1 MAITINSTPAN
12 YSSLH
17 GALYFVVSST
27 NSAQTNFKY
36 VCDVYVNGNLV
47 TRLKSFPQPN
57 TSKGIFNVAPIV
69 RNYWNSYF
77 KPNIST
83 NNAISYTANDIYVEY
98 EVKFGEDYGGT
109 TYTNIEEQSA
119 FAYNYVQDYLYNPT
133 SDVVLTPA
141 KYDTSYAGFYLTNRD
156 KNQATFPVSLIST
169 GRLFTSFLSDAE
181 NTPKN
186 LSLDITRVNG
196 STSTNYTGT
205 TQSWED
211 FALLDISPRGIN
223 TYLGTSAITDAT
235 TYYDVKAMIAGVQ
248 TDVIRVTLNCTQYD
262 VVPLH
267 FLNAVG
273 GYETFNFI
281 LVNRQTRNIERKSFQ
296 RLQYEYE
303 SATTAMDMVDAYGRY
318 YGGTIPFAT
327 QQKLTYKLTSDWV
340 NYIDYNWLKE
350 LIASPEVYM
359 ERNNQFVPVMIS
371 TSSWTEKKRFADK
384 TFNLELDIDLAYQV
398 NSQYR

>member
-83 NNAISYTANDIYVEY
+83 NNAISYTSNDIYVDY
-98 EVKFGEDYGGT
+98 VVRFGEEYGGT
-109 TYTNIEEQSA
+109 TYLIDAEANP

-141 KYDTSYAGFYLTNRD
+141 KYDTNYAGFYLTNRD
-156 KNQATFPVSLIST
+156 KNQATFPASLIST
-169 GRLFTSFLSDAE
+169 GRLFTSFLSDE
-181 NTPKN
+181 QNTPKN

-235 TYYDVKAMIAGVQ
+235 TYYDVKAKIAGVQ